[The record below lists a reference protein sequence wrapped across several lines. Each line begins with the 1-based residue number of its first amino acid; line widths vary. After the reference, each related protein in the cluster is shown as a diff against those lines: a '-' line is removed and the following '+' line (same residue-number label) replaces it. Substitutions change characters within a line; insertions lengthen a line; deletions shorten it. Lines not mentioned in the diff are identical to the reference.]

1 MKLKITYL
9 FILIFIVL
17 IFKNYSLVLTSSIDA
32 VNIWLN
38 KVFPFLFIMF
48 IISDILINLNF
59 DSLFKTST
67 PFIIALSLLSGAPSN
82 AYIIANLVNLNKISK
97 TEANLYLLFT
107 YFANPLFLYS
117 FFNILFSQETAIKL
131 IIIHYLANFIIYFLV
146 RKKINTKTLSNIK
159 SPQFNLGKSIT
170 KSMSTLIMIL
180 GTITFFLVLTNI
192 LTKTFSLNIYFT
204 TILKGFLEVTQ
215 GLNSLITLDILPKI
229 KEIMAISFV
238 SFGGL
243 SIHFQVKCLL
253 DEANLNYKY
262 FLKGRIF
269 QVLIAIVLTIIS

>member
-1 MKLKITYL
+1 MKLKIIYL
-9 FILIFIVL
+9 FILIFIILV
-17 IFKNYSLVLTSSIDA
+17 FKNYSLVLTSSLEA
-32 VNIWLN
+32 VHIWLN
-38 KVFPFLFIMF
+38 KVFPFLFIML

-59 DSLFKTST
+59 DGLFKTTT

-82 AYIIANLVNLNKISK
+82 AYILANLVNLNKISD
-97 TEANLYLLFT
+97 TEANIYLLFT

-117 FFNILFSQETAIKL
+117 FFNILFTPEITLKL

-146 RKKINTKTLSNIK
+146 RKKLNSQPQENIQK
-159 SPQFNLGKSIT
+159 PYFNLGKSIN

-180 GTITFFLVLTNI
+180 GTITFFLILTNI
-192 LTKTFSLNIYFT
+192 LTKTFSLNLYLST
-204 TILKGFLEVTQ
+204 LLKGFLEVTQ
-215 GLNSLITLDILPKI
+215 GLNSLISLNILPKI

-253 DEANLNYKY
+253 DEANLNYHY

-269 QVLIAIVLTIIS
+269 QGLIAVGLTIIS